1 MEKITADES
10 RIRNF
15 STLEGAQHLATT
27 IQQYWAS
34 FGFAVRTRVEAV
46 VDHRS
51 QDRTAYVVLS
61 DLRNGRPK

>member
-1 MEKITADES
+1 MEKMTTDES

-15 STLEGAQHLATT
+15 STLEGAQYLATT

-46 VDHRS
+46 VDHRRP
-51 QDRTAYVVLS
+51 DRTAYVVLS